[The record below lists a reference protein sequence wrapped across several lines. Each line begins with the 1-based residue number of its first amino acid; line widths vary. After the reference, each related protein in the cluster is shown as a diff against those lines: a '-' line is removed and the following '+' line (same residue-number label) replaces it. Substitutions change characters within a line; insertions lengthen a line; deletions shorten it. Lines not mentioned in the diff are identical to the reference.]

1 MENINKYNKEIVVWL
16 RGGADSI
23 NTDEI
28 SKFHLKLTDKNK
40 TEHIITFTKK
50 DLQSIRH
57 NKSGYLQ
64 LVFQKNNAIDES
76 VYIESIEMCDD
87 FSNIIKIM
95 SINKLY
101 IRIRHSWIR
110 LVDEELAIERT
121 INTDTS
127 KVDNHDITIDI
138 DEAIKQMTSVSDLLD
153 GLVKVYNEL
162 EPPVD
167 SSVIIFSINNF
178 KNIFDKAITS
188 VLKLKN

>member
-1 MENINKYNKEIVVWL
+1 MENKNKYNKEIVIWL
-16 RGGADSI
+16 RGQAESI
-23 NTDEI
+23 NTDELN
-28 SKFHLKLTDKNK
+28 KFHVKLT
-40 TEHIITFTKK
+40 TSEGVEHIIKFNNK
-50 DLQSIRH
+50 DLHSVRH

-64 LVFQKNNAIDES
+64 LVFRKNNAIDES

-127 KVDNHDITIDI
+127 IVDNPDITIDI

>member
-121 INTDTS
+121 LNTDTS
-127 KVDNHDITIDI
+127 KVDNPDITIDI

>member
-1 MENINKYNKEIVVWL
+1 MESKNKYNKEIVVWL
-16 RGGADSI
+16 RGLADSI

-127 KVDNHDITIDI
+127 IVDNPDITIDI

>member
-127 KVDNHDITIDI
+127 KVDNPDITIDI